1 MVSTKNKRRLK
12 DAASKTGEL
21 VTKAG
26 RAYMN
31 YSDKAVKGLSKKL
44 KEQAEAEKKKA
55 DEVVG
60 NAEPN
65 DPEDVRLYR
74 EVERNHKQVMAQ
86 LRNIENSIDEL
97 ARPMDEQP
105 GAPMVEQG
113 STDDQDWMEDFRL

>member
-21 VTKAG
+21 VTKVG
-26 RAYMN
+26 KAYMN
-31 YSDKAVKGLSKKL
+31 YSDKAADSFAEKVK
-44 KEQAEAEKKKA
+44 AAADDEKKKA
-55 DEVVG
+55 DDVVE
-60 NAEPN
+60 NPEPN
-65 DPEDVRLYR
+65 DREDVRLYK

-105 GAPMVEQG
+105 GAPSMEPA
-113 STDDQDWMEDFRL
+113 DDWMEDFRL